1 MDKAENQIV
10 VYQPNETVR
19 KESDL
24 HFLQIA
30 DSLNCMRIYFTPQV
44 EGKIEETLP
53 QLGA

>member
-10 VYQPNETVR
+10 VYQANETVR

-30 DSLNCMRIYFTPQV
+30 NSSNCMRIYFIP
-44 EGKIEETLP
+44 K
-53 QLGA
+53 LGVK